1 MEGQFYRGSMHA
13 ITQWIWTSQ
22 IQSTI
27 RLPPLWGFV
36 AVTAPLVLSPGPST
50 AVVLRNSIA
59 GGARAGLFT
68 AAGANVGSLSYGLL
82 TAFGFAAAL
91 QRWPS
96 AWLVLRW
103 AGVAYLTWLGIHSLL
118 RMYRRPAVA
127 AAEPASLT
135 ADSWRSFASG
145 YATNVLNPSLA
156 AFYMIVLPQFVPRGS
171 PFISGVLTLTLIHI
185 TMALAWHISWAL
197 GGGALARVLSRRR
210 PRQGLDLITGLV
222 LLALAVK
229 VFRSGSP

>member
-1 MEGQFYRGSMHA
+1 M
-13 ITQWIWTSQ
+13 
-22 IQSTI
+22 
-27 RLPPLWGFV
+27 PVWGFI

-68 AAGANVGSLSYGLL
+68 AAGANTGSFCYGVL

-103 AGVAYLTWLGIHSLL
+103 AGVAYLSWLGIQSLVRVVRPPAPK
-118 RMYRRPAVA
+118 RMRPA
-127 AAEPASLT
+127 EHSS
-135 ADSWRSFASG
+135 DNWQSFGSG

-156 AFYMIVLPQFVPRGS
+156 AFYLIVLPQFVPGDA
-171 PFISGVLTLTLIHI
+171 PFITSVLTLTLIHI
-185 TMALAWHISWAL
+185 TMALAWHTSWAV
-197 GGGALARVLSRRR
+197 GGATLARILSRRG
-210 PRQGLDLITGLV
+210 PRQVLDLATGV
-222 LLALAVK
+222 ALLILAVK
-229 VFRSGSP
+229 IFVSVGP